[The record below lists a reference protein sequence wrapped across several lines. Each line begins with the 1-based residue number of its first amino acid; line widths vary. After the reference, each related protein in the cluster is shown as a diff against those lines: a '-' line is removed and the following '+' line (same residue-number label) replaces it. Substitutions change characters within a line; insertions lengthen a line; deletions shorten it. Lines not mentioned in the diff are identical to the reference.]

1 MIWKHRHVVVDNLT
15 PPPKRKHDKMGSGA
29 LPLSTSDYLPTPLWL
44 NSWTNTSCSQ
54 SDIPF
59 DCNCIYWLV
68 SKDHYNGLF
77 FSTAPTWI
85 GLVAIIIPKIHGWH
99 FFPPKKNLYVY
110 LLICILSTIC
120 SERPKHQNP
129 ACLGQSQIQSTVP
142 SVPPKFGCKDQGS
155 RPRGSSYSSW
165 SCWCIFGQSSRSPVD
180 IE

>member
-99 FFPPKKNLYVY
+99 FFPPKKKLICLSINLYIIHH
-110 LLICILSTIC
+110 LFWTTKTPKPGLSWAISNTKYGTK
-120 SERPKHQNP
+120 R
-129 ACLGQSQIQSTVP
+129 
-142 SVPPKFGCKDQGS
+142 
-155 RPRGSSYSSW
+155 SSKV
-165 SCWCIFGQSSRSPVD
+165 RM
-180 IE
+180 